1 MSDDSLYVIH
11 GGTDFD
17 KINPSRF
24 GSGEPGNIRPL
35 GKGLYSFVI
44 DHEDPKRAAYAID
57 YAKRYSKKYGYESN
71 AVHVFKI
78 PKSISTSWNGSND
91 IDRTKNPE
99 YPKKIEGLG
108 GHPEK
113 EYADFKAVDAKY
125 QATKGTPEEGDS
137 WNHAQRAY
145 EKLKQAAD
153 VRFEHLPIGLTE
165 ASIHNP
171 EVATRIGKFDLD
183 TPTEDILGMVK
194 NDVANVPHKDNGGGI
209 TAYQGGPHSVGEEG
223 FLDEKI
229 GTGEG
234 AQAYGHGHYFAEAE
248 PVAQGYRDALAQQ
261 QNPTTSINDLISKMS
276 KVNPE
281 RMTPQIIQYYMKL
294 DPMLSPHADD
304 KEVVGHISEALN
316 GQNADGSVSESAI
329 DAYGKL
335 TDKFGRN
342 HKGHMHEV
350 SINAHP
356 DHFLDWDKPLS
367 EQSEHVQN
375 AFNSHK
381 DLIHSNPYLDTFFD
395 NIVEHRDGAEI
406 YNELSHKN
414 AVGLGDKGASNF
426 LSSMGIHGI
435 RYLDASSRSK
445 GEGTRNYVVF
455 DPKRVDIKRRYKDG
469 GDVDDDGGI
478 TAYHGSQ
485 HDFDEFDTSKIGGG
499 SGVQNFGHG
508 LYFAEHEPA
517 AEGYR
522 YSLQQLANVMVGKED
537 ANQINKGHMYEVNI
551 SAHPD
556 HMLDWNKPLSE
567 QSPYIV
573 KSIFDARKDNP
584 TLFNVFKSHFEKD
597 STGMDFYQAL
607 ATQHPNGYQGAS
619 EFLQRS
625 GVHGVKYRDVT
636 RQGMKDG
643 KPTTNYVVFDPKNV
657 DVKRKYEQGG
667 EVLPHDDPQRKENL
681 DSWHEDSHSLTKNE
695 DGSPKVYYHGT
706 SKDKDFKKF
715 NVGRHG
721 AWVTDDP
728 KEASMYA
735 EANDSQKTVYNWG
748 SLEDQKH
755 GWRYVNTASRV
766 MPVHVKITKP
776 YTGAMPS
783 HFATTDNYKRAQSNF
798 FDHLRSQGFDGWI
811 PQEQGGLVA
820 VALSNPTQIKSSL
833 GNNGNFDSS
842 KPNINEARG
851 GRIGYDY
858 GGDVARGVDNPGGAA
873 DANRPAG
880 TSSYAEHNLNAG
892 SGTQTNGPSGGKLPD
907 NRPDNRPDNS
917 NDRFNI
923 GGGNAPMPPQR
934 GDDSFFG
941 NMGGNI
947 GSVLGG
953 LAFGPLGSIGGRYL
967 GNQFNQPDNSR
978 FEAKN
983 DEFGNPI
990 GNSGG
995 WLDFLGSG
1003 NPPAPMTSDNRRDPI
1018 KRKRRILMPDGTYQE
1033 VEEGMKSGGVAKS
1046 YNRVHNSKIVEH
1058 ALSKVGVSLHTRRPP
1073 S

>member
-1 MSDDSLYVIH
+1 MYFTGH
-11 GGTDFD
+11 
-17 KINPSRF
+17 
-24 GSGEPGNIRPL
+24 EPT
-35 GKGLYSFVI
+35 
-44 DHEDPKRAAYAID
+44 AID
-57 YAKRYSKKYGYESN
+57 FRDRATASKNINDFNLYR
-71 AVHVFKI
+71 
-78 PKSISTSWNGSND
+78 ISGSN
-91 IDRTKNPE
+91 
-99 YPKKIEGLG
+99 
-108 GHPEK
+108 
-113 EYADFKAVDAKY
+113 
-125 QATKGTPEEGDS
+125 EEFEP
-137 WNHAQRAY
+137 Q
-145 EKLKQAAD
+145 KQ
-153 VRFEHLPIGLTE
+153 
-165 ASIHNP
+165 
-171 EVATRIGKFDLD
+171 
-183 TPTEDILGMVK
+183 
-194 NDVANVPHKDNGGGI
+194 
-209 TAYQGGPHSVGEEG
+209 
-223 FLDEKI
+223 
-229 GTGEG
+229 
-234 AQAYGHGHYFAEAE
+234 
-248 PVAQGYRDALAQQ
+248 
-261 QNPTTSINDLISKMS
+261 
-276 KVNPE
+276 
-281 RMTPQIIQYYMKL
+281 
-294 DPMLSPHADD
+294 
-304 KEVVGHISEALN
+304 
-316 GQNADGSVSESAI
+316 
-329 DAYGKL
+329 
-335 TDKFGRN
+335 
-342 HKGHMHEV
+342 
-350 SINAHP
+350 
-356 DHFLDWDKPLS
+356 
-367 EQSEHVQN
+367 
-375 AFNSHK
+375 
-381 DLIHSNPYLDTFFD
+381 
-395 NIVEHRDGAEI
+395 
-406 YNELSHKN
+406 
-414 AVGLGDKGASNF
+414 
-426 LSSMGIHGI
+426 
-435 RYLDASSRSK
+435 
-445 GEGTRNYVVF
+445 
-455 DPKRVDIKRRYKDG
+455 
-469 GDVDDDGGI
+469 
-478 TAYHGSQ
+478 
-485 HDFDEFDTSKIGGG
+485 
-499 SGVQNFGHG
+499 
-508 LYFAEHEPA
+508 
-517 AEGYR
+517 
-522 YSLQQLANVMVGKED
+522 
-537 ANQINKGHMYEVNI
+537 GHMYEVNI
-551 SAHPD
+551 NAHPD

-567 QSPYIV
+567 QSSYIV

-597 STGMDFYQAL
+597 LTGMDFYQAL

-625 GVHGVKYRDVT
+625 GVHGVKYRDENS
-636 RQGMKDG
+636 RDKG
-643 KPTTNYVVFDPKNV
+643 KSTTNYVVFDPKNV

-695 DGSPKVYYHGT
+695 DGSPKIYYHGT

-755 GWRYVNTASRV
+755 GWRDVNTASRV

-820 VALSNPTQIKSSL
+820 VALSNPTQIKSAI
-833 GNNGNFDSS
+833 GNKGTFDPS
-842 KPNINEARG
+842 KPDINEARG

-858 GGDVARGVDNPGGAA
+858 GGDVRTGDNPGGAA
-873 DANRPAG
+873 DANRSAA
-880 TSSYAEHNLNAG
+880 TSRDADRNYNAG
-892 SGTQTNGPSGGKLPD
+892 SGTQTAGPSSD

-923 GGGNAPMPPQR
+923 GGGGAPMPPQR

-953 LAFGPLGSIGGRYL
+953 LAFGPIGSIGGRYL